1 MKKILFLASTAL
13 CFFYL
18 VTFIPVGKAQAQT
31 TDTTPEINDTYTT
44 ATVVEVVSEKKIF
57 IDEKNFYIQELLI
70 KLNDTQELKELT
82 VGSEFQPLNESQ
94 RLQLGSTIVVS
105 EQQYTETETAL
116 VLNDI
121 YRIPV
126 LFILAVGFGI
136 LVIVVGGRKGA
147 FSIAGMV
154 FSLFVLVS
162 FIVPHILAGENPFF
176 VTMVGATVTSVVIM
190 YVSHGFK
197 RQTHL
202 ALVSMLL
209 CLLFAALLSSWA
221 VQFGNLLGLGSEEA
235 LFLQFGSAEN
245 INLQGLLL
253 AGILLGVLGILDDI
267 TLSQT
272 AVIEQLKAVNS
283 KISFIELY
291 TRSLEVG
298 KDHVASLVNTLVFA
312 YAGTSLPLFLLFT
325 LYRTQP
331 AWVVINSEL
340 IAEELVRTLVGSMA
354 LVLAV
359 PITSLIAAYWVTKR
373 GGVLKSGKQVAPHVH

>member
-1 MKKILFLASTAL
+1 MKKFHASIIAVSCLLGAAIYFPGT
-13 CFFYL
+13 
-18 VTFIPVGKAQAQT
+18 VKAQTADEMPQ
-31 TDTTPEINDTYTT
+31 INETYTT
-44 ATVVEVVSEKKIF
+44 ATVTEVVSQTKIPV
-57 IDEKNFYIQELLI
+57 DGQEYYVQEVSI
-70 KLNDTQELKELT
+70 TVKDTGETRMLT
-82 VGSEFQPLNESQ
+82 VGSEFQPINENQ
-94 RLQLGSTIVVS
+94 RLKVGSTVIVS
-105 EQQYTETETAL
+105 QQQVTPEETEL
-116 VLNDI
+116 VLNDV

-126 LFILAVGFGI
+126 LIALLAGFSL
-136 LVIVVGGRKGA
+136 LVVVVGGRKGV

-154 FSLFVLVS
+154 FSLYVLIS

-176 VTMVGATVTSVVIM
+176 ITLLGATVTSVVTM

-209 CLLFAALLSSWA
+209 CLLFAAQLSSWA
-221 VQFGNLLGLGSEEA
+221 VHLGQFVGLGSEEA
-235 LFLQFGSAEN
+235 AFLQFGATQK

-267 TLSQT
+267 TLAQT
-272 AVIEQLKAVNS
+272 AVIEQLKAVHP
-283 KISFIELY
+283 KISFVELY
-291 TRSLEVG
+291 ERSLEVG

-331 AWVVINSEL
+331 TWVIINSEV

-359 PITSLIAAYWVTKR
+359 PITSVISAYWITHH
-373 GGVLKSGKQVAPHVH
+373 GTNLKLEKQKIHAH